1 MEHLWTIRPQEGRI
15 RISKVYP
22 FSGGSLRGIQFLV
35 GENLYSCGVFI
46 LAYGGGGGNT
56 NKGIVTDYMGVPAC
70 SLGDIYKRGTPFHQ
84 RIPTIWEGEIPWRR
98 GLNSLAISISWRGL
112 FSEVCFLVGFIFPD
126 DFPSVGRSVS
136 GSLGEGLR
144 FLEIFHGGYSQAG
157 VATFL
162 KVLIPRRSCSL
173 GSQQLPGSL
182 CSSEFLLLLRTLYLA
197 LSTPE

>member
-1 MEHLWTIRPQEGRI
+1 MDDPTAGRKNSYFQGVPI
-15 RISKVYP
+15 FWGFSERYP
-22 FSGGSLRGIQFLV
+22 VSCGGESLFLRGFHI
-35 GENLYSCGVFI
+35 GI
-46 LAYGGGGGNT
+46 WRGGGNT